1 MDKEHKQMK
10 EIMGNMDILPAPEG
24 FTGKVMDRV
33 LAEPVHKGTTYQ
45 PLISPVVW
53 FVILA
58 SFITIAVL
66 TYYFSGNAGETG
78 TFYGIHISLEPVF
91 TWLREV
97 FVSIGSVHVSPVLI
111 YLSVLML
118 LFLLLADEFILKRI
132 YQRR

>member
-10 EIMGNMDILPAPEG
+10 EFTGNMDILPAPEG

-33 LAEPVHKGTTYQ
+33 LAEPVHNGTTYQ

-53 FVILA
+53 FVIFA

-66 TYYFSGNAGETG
+66 AYYFSGNAGETG

-91 TWLREV
+91 AWLREV
-97 FVSIGSVHVSPVLI
+97 FGSIGSVHISPVLV
-111 YLSVLML
+111 YMSVLML